1 MTFKCDYKLEKINPD
16 LYDDIDQLALDISGK
31 LEVELQK
38 LGIAISDEDSEA
50 VYDLIRNASLNSV
63 DQ

>member
-1 MTFKCDYKLEKINPD
+1 MTFKCDYNLEKINPN

-31 LEVELQK
+31 LELELQK
-38 LGIAISDEDSEA
+38 LGIAISNQDLEA
-50 VYDLIRNASLNSV
+50 IYDLMRTASLNSV

>member
-63 DQ
+63 DH

>member
-1 MTFKCDYKLEKINPD
+1 MTFKCDYNLEKINAN
-16 LYDDIDQLALDISGK
+16 LYDDIDQLAMDISGK
-31 LEVELQK
+31 LEIELQK

-63 DQ
+63 DH

>member
-31 LEVELQK
+31 LEIELQK

-63 DQ
+63 DH

>member
-1 MTFKCDYKLEKINPD
+1 MTFKCDYNLEKINPD

-31 LEVELQK
+31 LEIELQK

-63 DQ
+63 DY